1 MNMTNP
7 HTVAWNAIKDEML
20 GEVCEVARRVP
31 WGFKADYPS
40 IHNVTCDQ
48 FLETDK
54 VFGTV
59 ILHILIGE
67 GESLDIFEKVF
78 QHAYKHALKVIVLEH
93 SPSSS
98 DWARNDNVT
107 EERIDFLQNLL
118 DESGERIRT
127 KDLGRNVVHLFT
139 TVKPLFIDQ
148 INDNYIKENLNKS
161 WKGTKKAAW
170 YSDGYYT
177 HTSESLISQEIIDKL
192 PVDKDFYWVIGGL
205 MFLGNINNIP
215 DHRHKLIDSVF
226 KQCLMARIVIDPESD
241 ELISKINTI
250 QENLGSGILSKINSA
265 PVYIDAFGNKNHW
278 CNFHKIHGCE
288 DVLYKISSIEHLNIS
303 DLKTS
308 DQIIYTSTVP
318 LPAYKH
324 LKFKNWVI
332 TCTEGIKWD
341 VPWLMEK
348 VEEGY
353 SSPLR
358 KKPADLWN
366 EQRWQRWNK
375 DKRRGRGQIPDY
387 TAAKKFIQSG
397 NDVLDLGCGL
407 GRSGQYAYSEDVKS
421 FTSTDVNSEV
431 LKYVPKYGDNHHVVT
446 GLDESK
452 KYDVV
457 LCMDVLE
464 HVEHDVSFLKKI
476 DSLSKNT
483 IVITTPNFNYSK
495 CRNRYHCRE
504 YRPDFFERLIRET
517 IPAEEYIFDTNGAK
531 MTATI
536 LKKEK
541 PTTVHVPKKIFFY
554 WGNDTMSWLRYMTLY
569 SFRKFNPDWEME
581 LHVSHIDIKNK
592 YWKTPEAQ
600 DFHSYA
606 GKNWLSEVEK
616 LGVTIKECPVF
627 VEGAGPSHNSNFFKW
642 NELATSGG
650 IYSDMDIL
658 FIKPIEEYYN
668 NIKDLKTGISY
679 STEVAHRSHGGY
691 YSIGFMF
698 SSGNNRFFKDVFNFS
713 TERYDFNSYQGAG
726 VDRLYEML
734 EKNRLGMKP
743 YHKGLCYIPMN
754 LVYPWRHYQQG
765 DFFNHCHTT
774 LPEETIG
781 IHWFAGHPKAQEF
794 NNAINPDTLDNHNNT
809 MSHWLE
815 KIIGRYQL

>member
-1 MNMTNP
+1 
-7 HTVAWNAIKDEML
+7 
-20 GEVCEVARRVP
+20 
-31 WGFKADYPS
+31 
-40 IHNVTCDQ
+40 
-48 FLETDK
+48 
-54 VFGTV
+54 
-59 ILHILIGE
+59 
-67 GESLDIFEKVF
+67 
-78 QHAYKHALKVIVLEH
+78 
-93 SPSSS
+93 
-98 DWARNDNVT
+98 
-107 EERIDFLQNLL
+107 
-118 DESGERIRT
+118 
-127 KDLGRNVVHLFT
+127 
-139 TVKPLFIDQ
+139 
-148 INDNYIKENLNKS
+148 
-161 WKGTKKAAW
+161 
-170 YSDGYYT
+170 
-177 HTSESLISQEIIDKL
+177 
-192 PVDKDFYWVIGGL
+192 GGL
-205 MFLGNINNIP
+205 MFLGNIHNIP
-215 DHRHKLIDSVF
+215 DRRHKLIDSVF
-226 KQCLMARIVIDPESD
+226 KQCLLARIAIEPDSR

-250 QENLGSGILSKINSA
+250 QENLGSGILSKLNSV

-278 CNFHKIHGCE
+278 CNFHKTHGCE
-288 DVLYKISSIEHLNIS
+288 GVLSKISSIEHLSIS

-318 LPAYKH
+318 IPAYTH

-366 EQRWQRWNK
+366 EQSWQRWNK

-397 NDVLDLGCGL
+397 DDVLDLGCGL

-421 FTSTDVNSEV
+421 FTSTDMNSEV

-446 GLDESK
+446 ELDESK

-504 YRPDFFERLIRET
+504 YHPDFFERLIRET

-541 PTTVHVPKKIFFY
+541 PTTVRVPKKIFFY

-581 LHVSHIDIKNK
+581 LHVSDIDIKNR
-592 YWKTPEAQ
+592 YWRGNERQ

-606 GKNWLSEVEK
+606 GKNWLPEVEK

-642 NELATSGG
+642 NELATNGG
-650 IYSDMDIL
+650 MYSDMDIL
-658 FIKPIEEYYN
+658 YIKPIEEYYQK
-668 NIKDLKTGISY
+668 IKGFQTGIAYFTGKKSKIY
-679 STEVAHRSHGGY
+679 SNFNGY
-691 YSIGFMF
+691 FSIGFMF
-698 SSGNNRFFKDVFNFS
+698 SAGDNKFFKDAFDSAISSYNL
-713 TERYDFNSYQGAG
+713 NCYQGAG
-726 VDRLYEML
+726 VKPLYKML
-734 EKNRLGMKP
+734 GSTTGIDKYREGM
-743 YHKGLCYIPMN
+743 YIIPMKV
-754 LVYPWRHYQQG
+754 VYPYRVHQG
-765 DFFNHCHTT
+765 RYFFKVVNNHQIHRD
-774 LPEETIG
+774 LTIG
-781 IHWFAGHPKAQEF
+781 IHWYAGNPMAQAF
-794 NNAINPDTLDNHNNT
+794 NNHISPETLNSQSNT
-809 MSHWLE
+809 MSHWL
-815 KIIGRYQL
+815 KYVLDA